1 MLRVVGARAV
11 VACVVL
17 GLAGT
22 GGAGRAAT
30 LEGRMKELLG
40 SPLVKGALVSMD
52 VVEVKGNGG
61 SVELFGHNA
70 TMPLGPA
77 SNCKILTT
85 AAALE
90 KYGARASFKTY
101 LYKVGEDLV
110 VVGGG
115 DPGLGDPKIAEAKG
129 EKITTAFERWA
140 EVLKRAGVVQFR
152 DLVID
157 DRVFDAERVN
167 PNWPAHDAGEWFC
180 APIGGLNF
188 NDNCDAKG
196 APVKDPGMF
205 AGGVLRDVLKGA
217 GIRQTGGVRRVEP
230 QEQVGAGV
238 LVASAETPLMEVIGR
253 ANKNSLN
260 MMAECLC
267 KRLGHDAASGSGGG
281 IQGSWENGTASVMAY
296 VTGLGADPSWVT
308 LDDGSGLS
316 NKNRV
321 AARAFTM
328 VLAHVAGAGIEGG
341 HGENADVGNLF
352 VDSLAIPGEDGTLKH
367 RFRGMSVAK
376 AIHAKTGHI
385 SGVSTLSGYIDAST
399 KEGKTRRIAFS
410 ILCNKYQG
418 NVNPWQDQ
426 VCQAIYQWAVGK

>member
-1 MLRVVGARAV
+1 VPMDRRALQRVAMAG
-11 VACVVL
+11 VL
-17 GLAGT
+17 GAMAGIGR
-22 GGAGRAAT
+22 GGT

-40 SPLVKGALVSMD
+40 SPLVKGAQISMD
-52 VVEVKGNGG
+52 IVEVTGDG
-61 SVELFGHNA
+61 SATELFGHNA
-70 TMPLGPA
+70 TTPLGPA

-90 KYGARASFKTY
+90 KYGPKASFKTY
-101 LYKVGEDLV
+101 LYSVGPDLV

-140 EVLKRAGVVQFR
+140 EALKGAGIVQFR
-152 DLVID
+152 DLIID
-157 DRVFDAERVN
+157 DRVFDSERVN
-167 PNWPAHDAGEWFC
+167 PNWPAHDAGEWFE
-180 APIGGLNF
+180 APIGGVNF

-196 APVKDPGMF
+196 VPVKDPGMF
-205 AGGVLRDVLKGA
+205 AGGVLRDVLKAA
-217 GIRQTGGVRRVEP
+217 GVRQTGTVRRV
-230 QEQVGAGV
+230 GAEERIGSGV
-238 LVASAETPLMEVIGR
+238 LVGSAETPILAVIGR

-267 KRLGHDAASGSGGG
+267 KRLGHDSLPPTAPRGN
-281 IQGSWENGTASVMAY
+281 QGSWENGTAAVEAY
-296 VTGLGADPSWVT
+296 TRSIGVDPSWVS

-328 VLAHVAGAGIEGG
+328 VLAHVAGLGN
-341 HGENADVGNLF
+341 GETGNLF
-352 VDSLAIPGEDGTLKH
+352 VESLAIPREDGTLRN
-367 RFRGMSVAK
+367 RFKGMSVAK

-385 SGVSTLSGYIDAST
+385 AGVSTLSGYIDVET
-399 KEGKTRRIAFS
+399 KESPSRKRRIAFS

-426 VCQAIYQWAVGK
+426 VCQAIYEWALGK